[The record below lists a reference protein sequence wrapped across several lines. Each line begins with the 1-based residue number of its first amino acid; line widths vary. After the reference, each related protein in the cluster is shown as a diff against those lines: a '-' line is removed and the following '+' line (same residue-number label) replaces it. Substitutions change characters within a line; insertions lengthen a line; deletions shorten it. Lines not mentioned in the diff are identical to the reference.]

1 MVVGVQVNLKIM
13 VGLARQ
19 TVQDYLMVRGDIM
32 VGIEGGD
39 IMSAQWELSEKQA
52 QYIDDDSNELLIEG
66 SAGSSAKLYLLVV
79 K

>member
-1 MVVGVQVNLKIM
+1 ML
-13 VGLARQ
+13 GLARQ

>member
-1 MVVGVQVNLKIM
+1 M